1 MTDTIVVFDRIRED
15 LRVSHGKPYVE
26 VANLSINRTLSRTL
40 LTGVSTQL
48 TILSL
53 MIFGGGSISDF
64 ALVLFI
70 GIAVGTFSSV
80 YIATPV
86 ALLWHKKEKA

>member
-1 MTDTIVVFDRIRED
+1 
-15 LRVSHGKPYVE
+15 

-48 TILSL
+48 TIISL
-53 MIFGGGSISDF
+53 WVFGGGDIRDF